1 MRIRA
6 FEILA
11 MMMFFPQTVAVSTAA
26 AHTESDASYIQ
37 IQSDIPSV
45 YQTLGD
51 YFPVGA
57 AIWPGDLSG
66 PHAELLVKHFNS
78 VVAENAMKMAYLE
91 PAEGVFDFRV
101 ADALVDFAKAHHML
115 VRGTTL
121 AWYLQNPPWLFQD
134 AEGND
139 LQPGPE
145 SKALVLRRLKTYI
158 RTVVS
163 HYRDDVYAWD
173 VVNEAIDPAQRDG
186 FRRSRWFEITGTDY
200 IDTAFRT
207 AREAAPHAKLFIND
221 FGTTNPTKR
230 TFLYNLVKDLKARGV
245 PIDGVGHQMHINIRR
260 PSTGA
265 IAETIRMFSTLGLDN
280 QITELDV
287 SVYDNLTDSCPA
299 ISRDALI
306 EQGYRYRDLFQTF
319 RELKGELSAVT
330 FWGLADDHTWLKKF
344 PISRLD
350 LPLPFDEHLQAKPAY
365 WGIVDPTR
373 LPARPVNAQ
382 SAAEP
387 ATLPCSKP

>member
-1 MRIRA
+1 MVMV
-6 FEILA
+6 
-11 MMMFFPQTVAVSTAA
+11 MMLSPQPVGVSSAA
-26 AHTESDASYIQ
+26 AQTESDISPIQ

-78 VVAENAMKMAYLE
+78 IVAENAMKMAYLG
-91 PAEGVFDFRV
+91 PTEGVFDFKV
-101 ADALVDFAKAHHML
+101 ADTLVDFAKAHHML
-115 VRGTTL
+115 IRGTTL
-121 AWYLQNPPWLFQD
+121 VWHQANPPWLFKD
-134 AEGND
+134 AGGND

-145 SKALVLRRLKTYI
+145 SKALLLRRLKTYI

-163 HYRDDVYAWD
+163 HYKHDVYAWD
-173 VVNEAIDPAQRDG
+173 VVNEVMDPEQQDG
-186 FRRSRWFEITGTDY
+186 FRRSPWFEVTGTDY

-207 AREAAPHAKLFIND
+207 AREAAPHAKLFVND
-221 FGTTNPTKR
+221 YGTTDLTKR
-230 TFLYNLVKDLKARGV
+230 MFLYNLVKELKARGV
-245 PIDGVGHQMHINIRR
+245 PIDGVGHQMHINIRQ
-260 PSTGA
+260 PSSEA
-265 IAETIRMFSTLGLDN
+265 ITDTIRMFSALGIDN

-287 SVYDNLTDSCPA
+287 SVYDNPKDSCEA

-319 RELKGELSAVT
+319 RDLKGELSGVT

-344 PISRLD
+344 PIARLD
-350 LPLPFDEHLQAKPAY
+350 LPLLFDEHLHTKPAY
-365 WGIVDPTR
+365 WGIADPTQ
-373 LPARPVNAQ
+373 LPARPVSPQ

-387 ATLPCSKP
+387 ATPPCSTP